1 MSNFDTFK
9 NAVIKYLSIYDID
22 INFLSTLREVSLN
35 DAEEKTKYLYT
46 GDKNIEVVSMDIL
59 AEKVYK
65 QIRGTFS
72 ADNPIAS
79 VDAFLINNKNNW
91 YFIEFKDCPINGKKS
106 SVKNNIIK
114 KAYENWYMVLDII
127 YSLAERGEKTTIF
140 DIANPVNFAR
150 NHVYYILVCS
160 AEKNV
165 NIYNQVKNNILL
177 HQNYTPPFMQRLKD
191 YLFKDAFVCT
201 EDYFEQRFVNKFTF

>member
-1 MSNFDTFK
+1 
-9 NAVIKYLSIYDID
+9 
-22 INFLSTLREVSLN
+22 
-35 DAEEKTKYLYT
+35 
-46 GDKNIEVVSMDIL
+46 
-59 AEKVYK
+59 
-65 QIRGTFS
+65 
-72 ADNPIAS
+72 
-79 VDAFLINNKNNW
+79 
-91 YFIEFKDCPINGKKS
+91 
-106 SVKNNIIK
+106 
-114 KAYENWYMVLDII
+114 MVLDII

-165 NIYNQVKNNILL
+165 SIYNQVKNNVLL

-201 EDYFEQRFVNKFTF
+201 EDYFEQRFVNIFTF